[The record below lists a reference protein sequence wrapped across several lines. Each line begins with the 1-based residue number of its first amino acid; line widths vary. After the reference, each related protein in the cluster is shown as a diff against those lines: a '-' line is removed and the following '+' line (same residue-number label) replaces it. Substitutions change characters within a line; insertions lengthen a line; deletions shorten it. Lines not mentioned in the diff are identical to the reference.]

1 MNLSIWLAAIRP
13 KTLLISLAPVLLSQV
28 LVLQEICQSGQL
40 GQGLF
45 SLSLAVLILTCA
57 LCLQIAVNL
66 ANDYYDFV
74 SGVDSEHRL
83 GPERAAEKGLLSPK
97 AIHKAYLVF
106 LVLGIVT
113 GLSLIWH
120 SHAYMSLLGLVCLV
134 AVMSYSAGP
143 LPLAYHGLGEASVL
157 LVFGPIAILGGFY
170 VQLSYLTADVIGPA
184 LAMGFLAAAVMLV
197 NNIRD
202 IASDK
207 AAGKNTLA
215 AYVGE
220 KGSKY
225 LYGIFLLIALLAAS
239 VSLHQPPRF
248 SYILLPATLLL
259 AYLIHRRSGSELNKQ
274 LGQTAILMLTFS
286 IALSLDLLLD

>member
-13 KTLLISLAPVLLSQV
+13 KTLLISVAPILLSQV

-40 GQGLF
+40 GHGLF
-45 SLSLAVLILTCA
+45 SPSLAVLILTCA

-66 ANDYYDFV
+66 ANDYYDYI
-74 SGVDSEHRL
+74 SGVDTEDRL
-83 GPERAAEKGLLSPK
+83 GPDRAAEQGLLSPQ
-97 AIHKAYLVF
+97 AIHNAYRVF
-106 LVLGIVT
+106 LALGIVA

-120 SHAYMSLLGLVCLV
+120 SHAYMSLLGLVCIF
-134 AVMSYSAGP
+134 AVMTYSAGP
-143 LPLAYHGLGEASVL
+143 LPLAYHGLGELSVL
-157 LVFGPIAILGGFY
+157 IVFGPIAILGGFF
-170 VQLSYLTADVIGPA
+170 VQLSYLTVDVIGPA
-184 LAMGFLAAAVMLV
+184 LAMGALASAVMLV

-202 IASDK
+202 IASDQ

-225 LYGIFLLIALLAAS
+225 LYGIFLLIALMAAS

-248 SYILLPATLLL
+248 SYILVPVTLLL
-259 AYLIHRRSGSELNKQ
+259 AFLIHRRSGAQLNKQ
-274 LGQTAILMLTFS
+274 LGQTAFLMLVFS
-286 IALSLDLLLD
+286 ATLSLDLLLD